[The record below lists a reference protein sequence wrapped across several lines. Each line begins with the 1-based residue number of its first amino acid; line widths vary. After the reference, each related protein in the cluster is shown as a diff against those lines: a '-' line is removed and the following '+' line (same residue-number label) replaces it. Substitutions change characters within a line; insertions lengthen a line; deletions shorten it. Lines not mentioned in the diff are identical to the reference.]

1 MNKKKNNNS
10 QIKFR
15 APYKSGKYHIFPT
28 PNILNI
34 YNEESY
40 ESTVRYIN
48 SLDSI
53 IKNKYKYV
61 IISFADCEYI
71 KAAAMMILYAKI
83 ETILKKS
90 DVNIS
95 IKMSLNNEIN
105 KFIKQVGLVF
115 LCTNRCSENDI
126 RKTKDD
132 YPIINGN
139 EGEFRDDIID
149 FIKNEIYQGA
159 LTDEEEYTLS
169 DAIQEAMSNVY
180 RHAYPK
186 HTPSNQRPWWWMCTV
201 VDDQLFLLLY
211 DKGQGIP
218 STFTKGN
225 TLFDEIDWDRSDVK
239 SAITPKL
246 KQYGLPESTNIAEV
260 IKNTTVSDSIMIS
273 LAMSDDI
280 TRMTG
285 NDEDKHG
292 QGSKS
297 IKKLV
302 SDNKNGKLWVYSNR
316 GLFFYQDDRT
326 LPELYNMRNSIE
338 GTLVQWNIRIK
349 ND

>member
-10 QIKFR
+10 PIKFR

-53 IKNKYKYV
+53 IKNKYKNV
-61 IISFADCEYI
+61 IISFVDCEYI

-95 IKMSLNNEIN
+95 IKTSLNNEIN

-115 LCTNRCSENDI
+115 LCANRCSENDI
-126 RKTKDD
+126 RKTKDG

-149 FIKNEIYQGA
+149 FIKNEIYQGV

-180 RHAYPK
+180 RHTYPK

-201 VDDQLFLLLY
+201 VD
-211 DKGQGIP
+211 
-218 STFTKGN
+218 
-225 TLFDEIDWDRSDVK
+225 E
-239 SAITPKL
+239 
-246 KQYGLPESTNIAEV
+246 
-260 IKNTTVSDSIMIS
+260 
-273 LAMSDDI
+273 
-280 TRMTG
+280 
-285 NDEDKHG
+285 
-292 QGSKS
+292 
-297 IKKLV
+297 
-302 SDNKNGKLWVYSNR
+302 
-316 GLFFYQDDRT
+316 
-326 LPELYNMRNSIE
+326 
-338 GTLVQWNIRIK
+338 
-349 ND
+349 